1 MAVATLTLG
10 GQVTGL
16 PAGTMTVTAVWGDGT
31 APGELINYSLATGDN
46 TIPIPAGTSF
56 VLITPPV
63 ASTVVL
69 CLKGAGSDYGIT
81 FAPTPAGTSQP
92 MLVPIQS
99 GQTTLVINAAST
111 VNGITSFLFL

>member
-1 MAVATLTLG
+1 
-10 GQVTGL
+10 
-16 PAGTMTVTAVWGDGT
+16 
-31 APGELINYSLATGDN
+31 
-46 TIPIPAGTSF
+46 
-56 VLITPPV
+56 V